1 MLTECSS
8 GFSVGYS
15 ADIIRMIRRLLS
27 VITRAGKTFFFPK
40 NFFSRFL
47 GFFRFLGFNLQ
58 MPDTKLQPK
67 STMKSKDKSS
77 EHIFGHVN
85 IRNLIITFIQLVT
98 Q

>member
-1 MLTECSS
+1 
-8 GFSVGYS
+8 
-15 ADIIRMIRRLLS
+15 
-27 VITRAGKTFFFPK
+27 
-40 NFFSRFL
+40 
-47 GFFRFLGFNLQ
+47 

-85 IRNLIITFIQLVT
+85 IRNLIITFIKLVT